1 MSQKHKERVEDRTE
15 IKLTG
20 WKKLV
25 NLLRE
30 DTSGLHA
37 RLIALNFVT
46 GLLPRHRAGLTR
58 ARLFS
63 LVGFRI
69 GEGTIFR
76 ETPKINGDEDLYS
89 NLVVGKDCRV
99 DAGCVFDLA
108 ERITI
113 GDRVTIGPG
122 VMLLTSTHELDIRE
136 HRAGHPQLIPVNI
149 GSGAWLGPRAVVLPG
164 VTIGEGA
171 IVDPG
176 SVVNKDVPPHTRVGG
191 MPAAPIAKLDS
202 SENKNL

>member
-1 MSQKHKERVEDRTE
+1 M
-15 IKLTG
+15 
-20 WKKLV
+20 
-25 NLLRE
+25 NLLQE
-30 DTSGLHA
+30 DTSGLHP
-37 RLIALNFVT
+37 RLIALNFAA

-63 LVGFRI
+63 LAGFRI
-69 GEGTIFR
+69 GEGTSFL
-76 ETPKINGDEDLYS
+76 ETPKISGEEALYS
-89 NLVVGKDCRV
+89 NLIMGKDCRV
-99 DAGCVFDLA
+99 EAGCVFDLA

-136 HRAGHPQLIPVNI
+136 HRAGHPQLIPISI
-149 GSGAWLGPRAVVLPG
+149 GSGAWIGPRAVILPG
-164 VTIGEGA
+164 VKIGEGA

-191 MPAAPIAKLDS
+191 MPAAPIAKLNS
-202 SENKNL
+202 SEGKNP